1 MEQAA
6 RTTAPNTTLL
16 SWLALGTLA
25 VGVVLAEVV
34 ALQTAESL
42 AGQYPE
48 FAHLHGPLVAAAIA
62 FGLCLEVVLAITALL
77 IGAIR
82 HGRIFDLWAL
92 TLVDALVGALT
103 VATVVIAVVLPMVPG
118 PPALGLAVFGATIS
132 GVAVVLVVLVLRALL
147 RQAVS
152 MRLELDEVV

>member
-1 MEQAA
+1 MEQTA

-16 SWLALGTLA
+16 SWLALGVLA

-42 AGQYPE
+42 ADQYPE
-48 FAHLHGPLVAAAIA
+48 FAHLRGPLVAAAIA
-62 FGLCLEVVLAITALL
+62 FLEVVLAITALL

-82 HGRIFDLWAL
+82 HGRIFDRWAL

-103 VATVVIAVVLPMVPG
+103 VATVVVAVVLPMVPG
-118 PPALGLAVFGATIS
+118 PPALGLAVFGATIT